1 MRKKRTWITKDLI
14 TKDLYDS
21 LKYLLSSIDIKND
34 LDVVFTTK
42 EIEKIKQRK
51 IK

>member
-1 MRKKRTWITKDLI
+1 MRKKRTWIPD
-14 TKDLYDS
+14 KDLYNL

-34 LDVVFTTK
+34 LDVVFTPK

-51 IK
+51 MK